1 MATTNNTC
9 KKCGCQ
15 DSFMPSP
22 APCPTPIGCLN
33 PEPCSEVLD
42 SQCVIY
48 SGENIICNTDVL
60 VTTNDSVAD
69 AIQSIVDY
77 FCSTAGSIVTLTSA
91 GGTVSLVN
99 DGTGPAL
106 AVKGLTAGY
115 GINITTTTTAVTVA
129 AACPIQVQITAGGDV
144 RSIQATVTGGLAPY
158 TYNWVMADLIGGVGV
173 SMWALT
179 STGNPAVVTPVLNP
193 AVVDKFD
200 ACATSNSGSVGLA
213 KVIVTDANGCIA
225 KDTFLL
231 IDIACA

>member
-1 MATTNNTC
+1 
-9 KKCGCQ
+9 
-15 DSFMPSP
+15 MPSP

-48 SGENIICNTDVL
+48 SGSNIICNNNTL

-77 FCSTAGSIVTLTSA
+77 FCSTAGSIVTLTSS

-115 GINITTTTTAVTVA
+115 GINVSTTTTEVTISA
-129 AACPIQVQITAGGDV
+129 KCPLQVNITSGSAG
-144 RSIQATVTGGLAPY
+144 RIQASVTGGVAPF
-158 TYNWVMADLIGGVGV
+158 TYAWSMADLLNGAAN
-173 SMWALT
+173 SMFTLTAL
-179 STGNPAVVTPVLNP
+179 GNPAAVLPELNP
-193 AVVDKFD
+193 AVVNKFD
-200 ACATSNSGSVGLA
+200 ACGSANLGSVGLA
-213 KVIVTDANGCIA
+213 KVIVTDSEGCTA
-225 KDTFLL
+225 KDTYLL
-231 IDIACA
+231 INIACA